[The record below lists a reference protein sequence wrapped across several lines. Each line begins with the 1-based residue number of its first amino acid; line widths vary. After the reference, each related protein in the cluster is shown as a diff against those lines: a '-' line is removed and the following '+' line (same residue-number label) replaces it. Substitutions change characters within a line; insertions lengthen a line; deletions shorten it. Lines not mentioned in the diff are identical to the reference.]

1 MCSIVYSISQL
12 QRNSTALISSSEIS
26 ASEDNIPSIR
36 DILATILDEK
46 SLTIF
51 GVIAELNNAGADSHT
66 IRIKLS
72 LTHKEYYHR
81 LAALI
86 QNNLIIRK
94 DHNKKYILTSLGKV
108 VYSNL
113 IFIQYALGN
122 IWKLRAIDIVRIS
135 DNKVYE
141 DIDKIASGL
150 TDILLREVSLK
161 EILKRRTV
169 REEPR

>member
-1 MCSIVYSISQL
+1 MCPIVYQISQPQL
-12 QRNSTALISSSEIS
+12 TSTVLTS
-26 ASEDNIPSIR
+26 AKILESEDDIPSIR
-36 DILATILDEK
+36 DILTAILDDK
-46 SLTIF
+46 SLAIF
-51 GVIAELNNAGADSHT
+51 VAISELSNDGADSHT